1 MSNEASSIYTRCFV
15 YSQTQRQQILD
26 IAASMGS
33 SKPKL
38 GKVVVNGVYR
48 EYTDMVRDMSQCRFA
63 DAVLV
68 TRGDIREMQFTE
80 AE

>member
-1 MSNEASSIYTRCFV
+1 
-15 YSQTQRQQILD
+15 
-26 IAASMGS
+26 MGS

-48 EYTDMVRDMSQCRFA
+48 EYTDMVRDMTQCRFA